1 MLNALRE
8 SSGSWVV
15 KIFLG
20 LLVLSFAAWGI
31 GDIFRLAPDAAVVTV
46 GDTKV
51 SGYEFLNDFN
61 RQVRRMQQSL
71 GPSFDSQQA
80 RQLGMVDQVIQQ
92 AVTRA
97 LYDQEV
103 AELGLTMSDADIAA
117 YIRKS
122 SAFKNSFG
130 QFDRLRFE
138 QVIAQNGF
146 NEQSYITASR
156 RDLSRDQLFSSITS
170 ATRAPAPLVTAF
182 YQFQGEARVFEVLSL
197 PYGKV
202 AGVAAPGE
210 ADLNAFHAANKN
222 QFMAPEYRALVYLT
236 LRPEDLLDETL
247 ANDQEVAAA
256 YEARLNEFTTQPSR
270 EVEQIVVAE
279 EAEAR
284 KIAGRLKDGGDFYAV
299 AKELADMDKAS
310 VKLGRMMKVDLPEET
325 AEHVFTLASGQIG
338 EPVESGLGWH
348 IFKVLEITEGGSK
361 ALAEVRTQLIRDVKL
376 EKAAETMIELANK
389 IEDELAAGSSI
400 REIAQG
406 LNLNHGIVAAVD
418 SRGLGRDGI
427 VAAGLPKAPEFIRD
441 AFVLQPGDDGE
452 LKESG
457 DGSYYLV
464 QVDKIMATTLKPIS
478 QVRDDVRTAVLAERR
493 AKAGAAQA
501 AKLATEARTG
511 KTLAELA
518 KAGATSLTTLQPLT
532 RQRAAAEPALGGA
545 LAKKLFGLQKGEVAE
560 GAASNGSA
568 HSVVRLISIARADPK
583 ADKASRDRLADYVRN
598 SMTQDVLAQYRAA
611 LRKKYDVEINDR
623 IIDAIFDELNVRG

>member
-182 YQFQGEARVFEVLSL
+182 YQFQGETRVFEVLNL

-210 ADLNAFHAANKN
+210 ADLNAYHAANKN
-222 QFMAPEYRALVYLT
+222 QFMAPEYRTLAYLT

-247 ANDQEVAAA
+247 ANDQEIAAA
-256 YEARLNEFTTQPSR
+256 YEALLNEFTTQPSR

-279 EAEAR
+279 EAAEEAV
-284 KIAGRLKDGGDFYAV
+284 G
-299 AKELADMDKAS
+299 
-310 VKLGRMMKVDLPEET
+310 
-325 AEHVFTLASGQIG
+325 
-338 EPVESGLGWH
+338 
-348 IFKVLEITEGGSK
+348 
-361 ALAEVRTQLIRDVKL
+361 
-376 EKAAETMIELANK
+376 
-389 IEDELAAGSSI
+389 
-400 REIAQG
+400 
-406 LNLNHGIVAAVD
+406 
-418 SRGLGRDGI
+418 
-427 VAAGLPKAPEFIRD
+427 
-441 AFVLQPGDDGE
+441 
-452 LKESG
+452 
-457 DGSYYLV
+457 
-464 QVDKIMATTLKPIS
+464 
-478 QVRDDVRTAVLAERR
+478 
-493 AKAGAAQA
+493 
-501 AKLATEARTG
+501 
-511 KTLAELA
+511 
-518 KAGATSLTTLQPLT
+518 
-532 RQRAAAEPALGGA
+532 
-545 LAKKLFGLQKGEVAE
+545 
-560 GAASNGSA
+560 
-568 HSVVRLISIARADPK
+568 
-583 ADKASRDRLADYVRN
+583 
-598 SMTQDVLAQYRAA
+598 
-611 LRKKYDVEINDR
+611 
-623 IIDAIFDELNVRG
+623 

>member
-418 SRGLGRDGI
+418 SRGLGRDGM

-441 AFVLQPGDDGE
+441 AFVLRPGDDGE

-623 IIDAIFDELNVRG
+623 IIDAMFDELNVRG

>member
-97 LYDQEV
+97 LYDHEV

-182 YQFQGEARVFEVLSL
+182 YQFQGETRVFEVLSL

-210 ADLNAFHAANKN
+210 ADLNAYHAANKN
-222 QFMAPEYRALVYLT
+222 QFMAPEYRTLAYLT

-348 IFKVLEITEGGSK
+348 IFRVLEITEGGSK
-361 ALAEVRTQLIRDVKL
+361 PLAEVRTQLIRDVKL

-418 SRGLGRDGI
+418 SRGLGRDGM

-441 AFVLQPGDDGE
+441 AFVLRPGDDGE

-532 RQRAAAEPALGGA
+532 RQTAAAEPALGGA

-623 IIDAIFDELNVRG
+623 IIDAMFDELNVRG

>member
-441 AFVLQPGDDGE
+441 AFVLRPGDDGE

-623 IIDAIFDELNVRG
+623 IIDAMFDELNVRG

>member
-8 SSGSWVV
+8 SSGSWVE

-623 IIDAIFDELNVRG
+623 IIDAMFDELNVRG